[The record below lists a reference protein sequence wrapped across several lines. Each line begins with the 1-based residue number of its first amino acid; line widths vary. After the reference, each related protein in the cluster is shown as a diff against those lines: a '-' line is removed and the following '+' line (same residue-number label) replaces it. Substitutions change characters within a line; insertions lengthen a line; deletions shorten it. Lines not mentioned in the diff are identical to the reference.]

1 MLGNLHQNVAPQ
13 SPLRSNHFS
22 HLLHLE
28 NISLEYANNFKALDS
43 ICFTM
48 RQDEIIFITG
58 SSGAGKSTLLRVLSG
73 EENATSGYFDFR
85 PPQADY
91 FIGRVNQHL
100 KLIDNK
106 KCYDHLIQSYDKHIY
121 KSEKAFEQE
130 LNDLSSFFGVKD
142 RLNLRIEQA
151 NGGMRQ
157 KVSIIRALLARPNL
171 FIADEPTS
179 SLDTAN
185 AQKLFEVL
193 ELYNRKRGMGVIWA
207 SHNRELVRQF
217 SGRIIHLDKGRL
229 VHSGHACFI

>member
-1 MLGNLHQNVAPQ
+1 MIGNSHQNVAP
-13 SPLRSNHFS
+13 RSQTRTNHFS

-28 NISLEYANNFKALDS
+28 NLSLVYSNDFKALDS

-48 RQDEIIFITG
+48 RQDEIIFVTG
-58 SSGAGKSTLLRVLSG
+58 ASGAGKSSLLRILSG
-73 EENATSGYFDFR
+73 EENPTSGYFDFK
-85 PPQADY
+85 PPHADY

-100 KLIDNK
+100 KLIDHK
-106 KCYDHLIQSYDKHIY
+106 KCYDHLLQSYDKNIY
-121 KSEKAFEQE
+121 KSEKEFEQE
-130 LNDLSSFFGVKD
+130 LKDLTSFFGIED
-142 RLNLRIEQA
+142 RLNLKIIQA
-151 NGGMRQ
+151 NGGLRQ

-179 SLDTAN
+179 SLDTTN